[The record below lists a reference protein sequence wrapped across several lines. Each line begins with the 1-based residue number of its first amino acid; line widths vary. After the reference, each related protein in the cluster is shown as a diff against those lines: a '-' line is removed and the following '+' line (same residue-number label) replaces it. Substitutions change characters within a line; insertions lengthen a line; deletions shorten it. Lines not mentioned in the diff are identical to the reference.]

1 MVAVGP
7 TDPARL
13 PPAGLDGLEPSWSR
27 LVEVPLDDTIRTF
40 HLLDTHAQADAS
52 EIADTVGLTV
62 LCVHGNPS
70 WSFLWRNVLHQ
81 LPDGVRGVA
90 VDHLNMGFSDR
101 TGTVRRLA
109 DRVDDLCALTDELG
123 IAGPVVTIAHDWGGP
138 ISLGWAQR
146 HIPQL
151 RGVVLTN
158 TAVHQPEGAPAP
170 KIIRATR
177 SRAAL
182 RRATVDTTAFITG
195 AFEMSHPR
203 LPKHIRKG
211 FLAPYETADR
221 REAIETFVEDIP
233 LEADHPTAAT
243 LDGIAAGCAL
253 LGRIPTLLL
262 WGSRD
267 LVFSDLYLHD
277 LEARFPHA
285 DVHRWGHAGHFVGED
300 ADVASAAVDW
310 INALDTDAQPA
321 DADLGPT
328 SLLAPVYDPDR
339 ADRTAIVEM
348 VDEQATITFGQL
360 RTRIEE
366 TAAGLAHGGIE
377 AGDRVALMIP
387 PGIDMV
393 ATLFAIWRVG
403 AVAVLVDGALKPKQ
417 MTAALNAAYPSHL
430 IGINRA
436 LAASRALRWPG
447 KRIAA
452 SELSSVQRRVLGVTD
467 NLDTMRSSA
476 PVLNLPLPP
485 ASAEAAVVF
494 TSGSTG
500 PSKGVRY
507 SHARLA
513 MQRDLIASLYDITSE
528 DSLVAAFAPFALYG
542 PLLGITSTVPD
553 MDVSAPGSIETANLA
568 RAVDAIDATMVFA
581 SPAALERLVETAN
594 EVTAAQKP
602 AMANVRTLLS
612 AGAPV
617 RASLL
622 TETAALFPNAVAHT
636 PYGMT
641 EALPVASINLPD
653 LIEAGSGPGV
663 CVGRVAPGVELHID
677 PIDHSDPIDDDSP
690 EFGEIIVRAP
700 HQRLGYDRL
709 WHTTHL
715 ASDPPGWHR
724 TGDVGQ
730 LDAEGRLWVGG
741 RLRHV
746 VWTPSGPVG
755 PVAIEKMVE
764 ELSDVYMA
772 AVVGVG
778 PVGNQQLVVV
788 VERMLPPKKPALAS
802 LSLIDDVRSVA
813 GHDVV
818 AVFDVPKLPV
828 DRRHNSKIDRTAVAE
843 WADGVLAGGPLR
855 GLAKEA

>member
-13 PPAGLDGLEPSWSR
+13 PPAGIDGLDPAWSR
-27 LVEVPLDDTIRTF
+27 LVEVPLDGTTRTF
-40 HLLDTHAQADAS
+40 HILDTHAERTESAQ
-52 EIADTVGLTV
+52 LTV

-70 WSFLWRNVLHQ
+70 WSFLWRNTLAQ

-109 DRVDDLCALTDELG
+109 DRIDDLCALTDELG
-123 IAGPVVTIAHDWGGP
+123 ITGPVVTIAHDWGGP

-146 HIPQL
+146 HVPQL
-151 RGVVLTN
+151 RGVILTN
-158 TAVHQPEGAPAP
+158 TSVHQPEDASAP

-182 RRATVDTTAFITG
+182 RRATVDSTAFIAG

-203 LPKHIRKG
+203 LPKDIRKG

-221 REAIETFVEDIP
+221 REAIQTFVEDIP
-233 LEADHPTAAT
+233 LEDDHPTAPT
-243 LDGIAAGCAL
+243 LDGVAAGCAL

-310 INALDTDAQPA
+310 IRQLDVGTPPEPTETSGITTLLDPLRNEAIA
-321 DADLGPT
+321 DK
-328 SLLAPVYDPDR
+328 V
-339 ADRTAIVEM
+339 AIVEM
-348 VDEQATITFGQL
+348 ADAEPSITFGYL
-360 RTRIEE
+360 NSHIET
-366 TAAGLAHGGIE
+366 TAAGLAHAGIE
-377 AGDRVALMIP
+377 PGDRVALMIP
-387 PGIDMV
+387 PGIDMI

-417 MTAALNAAYPSHL
+417 MTAALNAAYPKHL
-430 IGINRA
+430 IGITKA
-436 LAASRALRWPG
+436 LAAGRALRWPG
-447 KRIAA
+447 RRISATP
-452 SELSSVQRRVLGVTD
+452 LSAIQKRVLGAEHSLVELRETALP
-467 NLDTMRSSA
+467 LDQ
-476 PVLNLPLPP
+476 PLPP
-485 ASAEAAVVF
+485 ADDEAAIVF

-507 SHARLA
+507 CHTRLA
-513 MQRDLIASLYDITSE
+513 LQRDLIASLYGITSD

-553 MDVSAPGSIETANLA
+553 MDVSQPGSIETINLA
-568 RAVDAIDATMVFA
+568 EAVSAVNATMVFA
-581 SPAALERLVETAN
+581 SPAALERLVD
-594 EVTAAQKP
+594 TAAD
-602 AMANVRTLLS
+602 ARDYANALANVRTLLS

-622 TETAALFPNAVAHT
+622 EDTKALFPNAVAHT

-641 EALPVASINLPD
+641 EALPVASISLPE
-653 LIEAGSGPGV
+653 LIDAGTGPGV
-663 CVGRVAPGVELHID
+663 CVGRPAPGVEVQID
-677 PIDHSDPIDDDSP
+677 PIDSRLPG
-690 EFGEIIVRAP
+690 FGEIVVRAP
-700 HQRLGYDRL
+700 HQRLSYDRL
-709 WHTTHL
+709 WHTTHK
-715 ASDPPGWHR
+715 ASQPAGWHR
-724 TGDVGQ
+724 TGDVGRF
-730 LDAEGRLWVGG
+730 DDDGRLWVGG
-741 RLRHV
+741 RLGHV
-746 VWTPSGPVG
+746 VWTATGPVG
-755 PVAIEKMVE
+755 PVALEKAVE
-764 ELSDVYMA
+764 DLDDIYMA

-788 VERMLPPKKPALAS
+788 VERMLPTQKPALAS
-802 LSLIDDVRSVA
+802 LELIDAVRGVSD
-813 GHDVV
+813 HDVV
-818 AVFDVPKLPV
+818 AVFDVSKLPV
-828 DRRHNSKIDRTAVAE
+828 DRRHNSKIDRTAVAA
-843 WADGVLAGGPLR
+843 WAESVLAGGPLR